1 MSVFRTVVLIKRNKL
16 KGSIFCI
23 CPEKAKLSPYEQI
36 TQYFTAQLIIGI
48 CNTSTPLLV
57 MDKTVHCM
65 SKLDI
70 IIRGFHVKYHIH
82 IWCC

>member
-1 MSVFRTVVLIKRNKL
+1 MSVFGTVVLKAQNKV
-16 KGSIFCI
+16 KGSKFCI
-23 CPEKAKLSPYEQI
+23 CPEKAKLSSYEQI

-57 MDKTVHCM
+57 MYKTVHYM

-70 IIRGFHVKYHIH
+70 IIRGFHMKYHIH
-82 IWCC
+82 IWH